1 METQNAV
8 TALAALAQEC
18 RLEVFRLLVEAG
30 PAGLAA
36 GQISERLGV
45 PPSSLSFHLKE
56 LNRAGLV
63 SSRQQSRFVIY
74 SANFDAM
81 NDLIEF
87 LTENCC
93 GGESCAPDAASGG
106 GGKQSP
112 RIGTAKTY
120 NVLFVCTGNSAR
132 SIMAEAI
139 LNHLGQGR
147 IHAYSAGSMPAGK
160 VHPMALAVLRD
171 AGLPTGGLRS
181 KSWNEF
187 LEPGAPR
194 MDFVFSL
201 CGRIAGEPC
210 PTWPGA
216 PITGHWNFD
225 DPATASGAAEQ
236 RRRVFERTHQEIS
249 QRVRL
254 FLSLPLAKL
263 DRLAAKQRV
272 GELDSLHHEV

>member
-1 METQNAV
+1 METKDAV
-8 TALAALAQEC
+8 NALAALAQEC

-30 PAGLAA
+30 PAGFPA

-56 LNRAGLV
+56 LSYAGLV
-63 SSRQQSRFVIY
+63 TSQQRGRFVIY
-74 SANFDAM
+74 RANFDAM
-81 NDLIEF
+81 NGLVAF

-93 GGESCAPDAASGG
+93 GGNACLPGTVSGSGRELPSHIDAARS
-106 GGKQSP
+106 
-112 RIGTAKTY
+112 Y
-120 NVLFVCTGNSAR
+120 NVLFLCAGNSAR

-139 LNHLGQGR
+139 LNHLGQGSF
-147 IHAYSAGSMPAGK
+147 HAYSAGSMPAGN

-171 AGLPTGGLRS
+171 AGLPTSGLRS
-181 KSWNEF
+181 KSWSEF
-187 LEPGAPR
+187 LEPDAPQ

-201 CGRIAGEPC
+201 CGRVAGEPC
-210 PTWPGA
+210 PAWPGS
-216 PITGHWNFD
+216 PITGHWDFD
-225 DPATASGAAEQ
+225 DPAKADGTPEQ

-254 FLSLPLAKL
+254 FLSLPFEKL

-272 GELDSLHHEV
+272 GELKTLHHEV